1 MAWRLPRVRRPLLV
15 SAAAVGAV
23 VTGGT
28 LVYATTKS
36 RGAPRVAMP
45 IVPVQRDARGSIQPP
60 SFRSAKSRAEQIADL
75 RASQPQPTDSSL
87 PHSSDST
94 SSSSSRPEYDLLI
107 IGGGATGTGIA
118 LDAATRGLKVALVE
132 RDDFSAGTSSK
143 STKLVHGG
151 VRYLEKAVWN
161 LDYGQL
167 ELVIEA
173 LGERKTFLEIAP
185 HLSSQLPIL
194 LPLQHWWQVPY
205 FWAGTKAY
213 DLLSG
218 SQGLDGSYWISK
230 SKAMQKFP
238 LLNAGHIVGGLVYYD
253 GQQNDAR
260 TNVSLALTAM
270 LYGATVVNHVEV
282 TSLEKDASGRIIG
295 ARVRDILD
303 DSNSDDASFSI
314 RAKGVI
320 NATGPFSD
328 GIEHMDNP
336 TKPEMISPSSGA
348 HIILPGNI
356 CPSGMGLLDASTS
369 DGRVVFVLPWEGRTL
384 AGTTDSPCA
393 IERSPEATSDDVNFI
408 LTEVRKLVSP
418 DAPLSHKDILS
429 TWSGIRPLVKN
440 PHSKNTES
448 LVRSHLVTVSPS
460 GLLTCAGGKWTTY
473 RQMAQDAVDDAI
485 RAFHL
490 TPARG
495 VALEAIGATTTSFTP
510 AATTGACVTK
520 SIPLIGAH
528 GFSPALPA
536 QLAEV
541 YPSVDADVV
550 QHLAANYGDRAW
562 TILASESAAA
572 SPSPR
577 LIPSFPITEAEI
589 RYGVRNES
597 ACTAV
602 DVLARRTRLAFV
614 DVQAAREALPR
625 VISILGDELKWSDAV
640 RAREFEQSVAYL
652 KSMGLEQVRTA
663 NAATASQTQA
673 VQESVRKPAS
683 APAVDWDVEKTGT
696 KVAGTL

>member
-1 MAWRLPRVRRPLLV
+1 MAWRLPHVRRPLLV

-36 RGAPRVAMP
+36 RAPRIPMP
-45 IVPVQRDARGSIQPP
+45 IVPVQRDAQGAIQPP
-60 SFRSAKSRAEQIADL
+60 AFRSAKSRAEQIADL
-75 RASQPQPTDSSL
+75 RSSHPQNNNDSS
-87 PHSSDST
+87 SSLTT
-94 SSSSSRPEYDLLI
+94 SSSSQKSSEYDLLI

-151 VRYLEKAVWN
+151 VRYLEKAIWN

-218 SQGLDGSYWISK
+218 SQGLDGSYWLGK

-238 LLNAGHIVGGLVYYD
+238 MLNGDRMVGGLVYYD

-282 TSLEKDASGRIIG
+282 TSLEKDAAGKIIG
-295 ARVRDILD
+295 ARVRDTLNENGDD
-303 DSNSDDASFSI
+303 DSFTI

-320 NATGPFSD
+320 NATGPFTD

-336 TKPEMISPSSGA
+336 AKPSMISPSSGA
-348 HIILPGNI
+348 HIILPANI
-356 CPSGMGLLDASTS
+356 CPNGMGLLDAATS

-384 AGTTDSPCA
+384 AGTTDNPCA
-393 IERSPEATSDDVNFI
+393 IERSPEATAEDVDFI
-408 LTEVRKLVSP
+408 LKEVRKLVST

-440 PHSKNTES
+440 PNSKNTES

-473 RQMAQDAVDDAI
+473 RHMAQDAVDDAI

-490 TPARG
+490 SPERG
-495 VALEAIGATTTSFTP
+495 VALEAIGSSTTSFTP
-510 AATTGACVTK
+510 TATTGACVTK
-520 SIPLIGAH
+520 TVPLIGAH
-528 GFSPALPA
+528 GYSPALPA
-536 QLAEV
+536 QLKEV
-541 YPSVDADVV
+541 YPAVDAEVI

-562 TILASESAAA
+562 SILSSSSS
-572 SPSPR
+572 SPSAR
-577 LIPSFPITEAEI
+577 LISSFPITEAEI

-625 VISILGDELKWSDAV
+625 VISILGDELKWSEATKE
-640 RAREFEQSVAYL
+640 REFKQSLAYL
-652 KSMGLEQVRTA
+652 KSMGLEQVT
-663 NAATASQTQA
+663 AATQQTQT
-673 VQESVRKPAS
+673 VKESIRKPAP
-683 APAVDWDVEKTGT
+683 AATPAVDWDVEKTGNN
-696 KVAGTL
+696 VAL

>member
-1 MAWRLPRVRRPLLV
+1 MAWRSQIRRPMLV
-15 SAAAVGAV
+15 SAAAVAAV
-23 VTGGT
+23 ATGGG
-28 LVYATTKS
+28 LYMASNRSSS
-36 RGAPRVAMP
+36 RISMP
-45 IVPVQRDARGSIQPP
+45 IVPVQRDSRGQIQPP
-60 SFRSAKSRAEQIADL
+60 TLKNAKSRAEQLADL
-75 RASQPQPTDSSL
+75 RRSSSTESSSSASSSQASANA
-87 PHSSDST
+87 SSP
-94 SSSSSRPEYDLLI
+94 SSSSSSSSSSPEYDLLI

-167 ELVIEA
+167 ELVMEA

-218 SQGLDGSYWISK
+218 SRGLDGSYWMGK
-230 SKAMQKFP
+230 SAAVQKFP
-238 LLNAGHIVGGLVYYD
+238 MLHADKLVGGLVYYD
-253 GQQNDAR
+253 GQQNDSR

-282 TSLEKDASGRIIG
+282 TSLEKDASGRVVG
-295 ARVRDILD
+295 ARVRDTLSGKDNDD
-303 DSNSDDASFSI
+303 DSFVV
-314 RAKGVI
+314 RARGVI

-328 GIEHMDNP
+328 AIERMDTP
-336 TKPEMISPSSGA
+336 DKAPMISPSSGA
-348 HIILPGNI
+348 HIILPGSI
-356 CPSGMGLLDASTS
+356 CPNGMGLLDAATS

-384 AGTTDSPCA
+384 AGTTDNPCA
-393 IERSPEATSDDVNFI
+393 IERQPEATKEDVDFI
-408 LTEVRKLVSP
+408 LKEVSKLL
-418 DAPLSHKDILS
+418 APSQALSQKDILS
-429 TWSGIRPLVKN
+429 TWSGIRPLVRN
-440 PHSKNTES
+440 PNSKNTES
-448 LVRSHLVTVSPS
+448 LVRSHLVTVSPT

-495 VALEAIGATTTSFTP
+495 VALPAIGAAAAPAVTP
-510 AATTGACVTK
+510 AATTGACITK
-520 SIPLIGAH
+520 SVPLIGAH
-528 GFSPALPA
+528 GYSPSLPA
-536 QLAEV
+536 QLAEA
-541 YPSVDADVV
+541 YPAVDADIT

-562 TILASESAAA
+562 TILADSAAA
-572 SPSPR
+572 AAPLSRVLPSW
-577 LIPSFPITEAEI
+577 PITDAEI
-589 RYGVRNES
+589 RYGVRAES

-602 DVLARRTRLAFV
+602 DILARRTRLAFL
-614 DVQAAREALPR
+614 DVNAAHEALPR
-625 VISILGDELKWSDAV
+625 VISILADELKWSNAV
-640 RAREFEQSVAYL
+640 REQQRADSLAYL
-652 KSMGLEQVRTA
+652 KSMGLEQVR
-663 NAATASQTQA
+663 AAQA
-673 VQESVRKPAS
+673 AADQQQQPVRKPA
-683 APAVDWDVEKTGT
+683 AAAVEWDVEKKT
-696 KVAGTL
+696 VL

>member
-1 MAWRLPRVRRPLLV
+1 MAWRLPHVRRPLLV

-28 LVYATTKS
+28 LVYATSKS
-36 RGAPRVAMP
+36 RGAPRIAMP
-45 IVPVQRDARGSIQPP
+45 IVPVQRDSRGAIQPP
-60 SFRSAKSRAEQIADL
+60 SFRTAKTRAEQIADL
-75 RASQPQPTDSSL
+75 RSSSSQPSTDSS
-87 PHSSDST
+87 ST
-94 SSSSSRPEYDLLI
+94 SPPTESPEYDLLI

-167 ELVIEA
+167 QLVIEA

-185 HLSSQLPIL
+185 HLSSQLPIM

-218 SQGLDGSYWISK
+218 SQGLDSSYWLGK
-230 SKAMQKFP
+230 TKAVQKFP
-238 LLNAGHIVGGLVYYD
+238 MLNADRMVGGLVYYD
-253 GQQNDAR
+253 GQQNDSR

-282 TSLEKDASGRIIG
+282 TSLEKDAAGRIVG
-295 ARVRDILD
+295 ARVRDTLD
-303 DSNSDDASFSI
+303 ENSSNDDASSSFTI

-320 NATGPFSD
+320 NATGPFTD
-328 GIEHMDNP
+328 GIERMDNP
-336 TKPEMISPSSGA
+336 AKPSMISPSSGA
-348 HIILPGNI
+348 HIVLPGNI
-356 CPSGMGLLDASTS
+356 CPNGMGLLDAATS
-369 DGRVVFVLPWEGRTL
+369 DGRVVFVLPWEGHTL
-384 AGTTDSPCA
+384 AGTTDNPCA
-393 IERSPEATSDDVNFI
+393 IERAPEASSDDVDFI
-408 LTEVRKLVSP
+408 LKEVRKLVSP
-418 DAPLSHKDILS
+418 DAPLSHKDILA

-485 RAFHL
+485 SAFHL
-490 TPARG
+490 TPERG
-495 VALEAIGATTTSFTP
+495 VALQAIGESTTSFTP

-562 TILASESAAA
+562 SILATSAAAAA
-572 SPSPR
+572 SPTR
-577 LIPSFPITEAEI
+577 LLPTFPITEAEI
-589 RYGVRNES
+589 RYGVRAES

-614 DVQAAREALPR
+614 DVNAAWQALPR
-625 VISILGDELKWSDAV
+625 VIAILGDELKWTEAV
-640 RAREFEQSVAYL
+640 REREFAQSVAYL
-652 KSMGLEQVRTA
+652 KSMGLDQVR
-663 NAATASQTQA
+663 AATTQTVKEQ
-673 VQESVRKPAS
+673 QSVRKPAA
-683 APAVDWDVEKTGT
+683 APAVDWDVEKTGNNI
-696 KVAGTL
+696 AGTL

>member
-1 MAWRLPRVRRPLLV
+1 MAWRLPHVRRPLLI

-28 LVYATTKS
+28 LYAVTRKH
-36 RGAPRVAMP
+36 APRVPMP
-45 IVPVQRDARGSIQPP
+45 IVPVQRDSAGAIQPP
-60 SFRSAKSRAEQIADL
+60 AFRSAKSRAEQIADL
-75 RASQPQPTDSSL
+75 RSSHPQNQTTDASSL
-87 PHSSDST
+87 TT
-94 SSSSSRPEYDLLI
+94 SSSQKSSEYDLLI

-151 VRYLEKAVWN
+151 VRYLEKAIWN

-205 FWAGTKAY
+205 FWVGTKAY

-218 SQGLDGSYWISK
+218 SQGLDGSYWLGK
-230 SKAMQKFP
+230 SKAVEKFP
-238 LLNAGHIVGGLVYYD
+238 LLNSDRMVGGLVYYD

-282 TSLEKDASGRIIG
+282 TSLEKDAAGKIIG
-295 ARVRDILD
+295 ARVRDTLNEND
-303 DSNSDDASFSI
+303 DSFTI

-328 GIEHMDNP
+328 AVEHMDNP
-336 TKPEMISPSSGA
+336 AKPTMISPSSGA

-356 CPSGMGLLDASTS
+356 CPNGMGLLDAATS

-384 AGTTDSPCA
+384 AGTTDNPCA
-393 IERSPEATSDDVNFI
+393 IERSPEATTEDVDFI
-408 LTEVRKLVSP
+408 LKEVRKLVSP
-418 DAPLSHKDILS
+418 DAPLSHKDILA

-440 PHSKNTES
+440 PNSKNTES

-490 TPARG
+490 NPERG
-495 VALEAIGATTTSFTP
+495 IALEAVGSSATSFTP

-520 SIPLIGAH
+520 SVPLIGAH

-536 QLAEV
+536 QLKEV
-541 YPSVDADVV
+541 YPAVDADVV
-550 QHLAANYGDRAW
+550 QHLASNYGDRAW
-562 TILASESAAA
+562 SILSSSAS
-572 SPSPR
+572 SPSAR
-577 LIPSFPITEAEI
+577 LIPTFPITEAEI
-589 RYGVRNES
+589 RYGIRNES

-625 VISILGDELKWSDAV
+625 VISILGDELKWSEATKE
-640 RAREFEQSVAYL
+640 REFEQSLMYL
-652 KSMGLEQVRTA
+652 KSMGLDQVK
-663 NAATASQTQA
+663 AATQQTQT
-673 VQESVRKPAS
+673 VKESVRKPA
-683 APAVDWDVEKTGT
+683 ATPAVDWDVEKTGNN
-696 KVAGTL
+696 VAL